1 MQRKNSGKAMCYLV
15 VVCALLSALAI
26 VGCGGGGGEEGGTTV
41 TSGETLSTVDTGP
54 VPVGSSNVQA
64 LVGLPLTFSNG
75 SIFDPSL
82 GNNPATLTFTSP
94 TTSSLASGGS
104 TSDAD
109 TTFGSCTFT
118 FTRGPLGGKRITFT
132 TCNLRITGS
141 NVTVGGGAVN
151 GLLTL
156 TLSGPFGSGT
166 SIAITVQISI
176 RADGTLL
183 INGISTNQDGSTS
196 PTSAPISTGI
206 TISPDGSPLNTG
218 TGSTG
223 TGGTP

>member
-1 MQRKNSGKAMCYLV
+1 MQRKNLRKAMHYLV
-15 VVCALLSALAI
+15 AVCALVSALVM
-26 VGCGGGGGEEGGTTV
+26 VGCGGGGGGNESVPPV

-54 VPVGSSNVQA
+54 VAVGSSNVQA
-64 LVGLPLTFSNG
+64 LVGLPMTFSNG

-104 TSDAD
+104 TSSAN
-109 TTFGSCTFT
+109 TTFGSCTFA
-118 FTRGPLGGKRITFT
+118 FTTGPLVGKSITFT
-132 TCNLRITGS
+132 TCNIRITGS
-141 NVTVGGGAVN
+141 NVTAGGGAVS
-151 GLLTL
+151 GTLTL
-156 TLSGPFGSGT
+156 NLSGPFGFGT

-176 RADGTLL
+176 LPNGTLL
-183 INGISTNQDGSTS
+183 VNGV
-196 PTSAPISTGI
+196 STGI
-206 TISPDGSPLNTG
+206 IISSTGSPTPGTTG